1 MTMMFNYSSIA
12 DENSSHGDD
21 CALLDLMMMIVSR
34 MMIMIMMVLIIT
46 SWVVIISLW
55 VMIIMIMMTIITS
68 WVVHFSSIVLLH
80 GHSDGPAEPEHH
92 VNFKPDNHNHPNLTK
107 VILEL
112 WERFWL
118 FLSSIATSSEI
129 AGHILLLR
137 QTTN

>member
-1 MTMMFNYSSIA
+1 MMFNYSSIA

-55 VMIIMIMMTIITS
+55 VMIKKMIMMTIITS

-92 VNFKPDNHNHPNLTK
+92 VNFKPDNHDHPNLTK